1 MKSLEGDTVEFRLYS
16 EKYKEPQ
23 MFLKSIFHD
32 EFYVLER
39 QIWHHEDELK

>member
-23 MFLKSIFHD
+23 MFLKSKFHD